1 MCLHTPCALH
11 GGTMDGCGAVPEVL
25 CQAPQLTGVSGSRS
39 CQVFSLGVVEWLF
52 EAISENHK

>member
-1 MCLHTPCALH
+1 
-11 GGTMDGCGAVPEVL
+11 MDGCGAVPEVL